1 MKIKNINK
9 MLLIVVIGKLLM
21 LNIWRKINF
30 FIFYVN
36 IILKKSLFSKLD
48 RIVYFDI
55 EFLGVEI

>member
-1 MKIKNINK
+1 
-9 MLLIVVIGKLLM
+9 MLFIVVIGILLI